1 MNKIKEILKE
11 KNGFISCLGGLAG
24 IIILIT
30 TIIGFFS
37 ETKSIS
43 GLIIL
48 LIASVAVIGGAVVY
62 NLFNPKMG
70 NLALATGSVIGL
82 IGFRMVSSVNGYG
95 LLCTWLI
102 CLLVCFIA
110 SVKLFVN
117 FEKVDEPNWKK
128 RVNILPIILNV
139 ITIAFI
145 IALIVS
151 LVPTGGAISIIVCTI
166 LIAVIL
172 TKEILKIFA
181 QIPNAGY
188 LILLMPFFTIM
199 GIVPSDVALSD
210 SAAIILTILYIL
222 SFVLVIAELKL
233 ADKKSEETNER
244 VQ

>member
-1 MNKIKEILKE
+1 MNKIKEILKG
-11 KNGFISCLGGLAG
+11 KNGFISFLGGLAG
-24 IIILIT
+24 IVLLIS

-37 ETKSIS
+37 DTKSIA

-48 LIASVAVIGGAVVY
+48 LIAGVAVIGGTVVY

-102 CLLVCFIA
+102 CLLICFVA
-110 SVKLFVN
+110 SVKLFAN
-117 FEKVDEPNWKK
+117 FEKVEEPDWKK
-128 RVNILPIILNV
+128 RINILPLILNV

-145 IALIVS
+145 ISLIVS

-166 LIAVIL
+166 LIAAIIS
-172 TKEILKIFA
+172 KEILKIFL
-181 QIPNAGY
+181 QIPSAGY
-188 LILLMPFFTIM
+188 LILLVPFFTIM

-222 SFVLVIAELKL
+222 SFVLVIAEFKL
-233 ADKKSEETNER
+233 ADKKSEETNEGL
-244 VQ
+244 Q